1 MSVAKLGIS
10 FPQDLVDEIDKI
22 SKRLKKSRSEVI
34 RDAITKMINDYKKQ
48 QAVERAEKIYKE
60 IAEDDRR
67 LAEDFL
73 SICAEPVAT
82 YKAER
87 KKTKRR

>member
-1 MSVAKLGIS
+1 MVTKLGIS
-10 FPQDLVDEIDKI
+10 FPAELVEEIDNL

-34 RDAITKMINDYKKQ
+34 RDAITRMINDYKKQ
-48 QAVERAEKIYKE
+48 HAVEKAERIYKE

-73 SICAEPVAT
+73 SICAEPLAE
-82 YKAER
+82 YKTGGKVKR
-87 KKTKRR
+87 K